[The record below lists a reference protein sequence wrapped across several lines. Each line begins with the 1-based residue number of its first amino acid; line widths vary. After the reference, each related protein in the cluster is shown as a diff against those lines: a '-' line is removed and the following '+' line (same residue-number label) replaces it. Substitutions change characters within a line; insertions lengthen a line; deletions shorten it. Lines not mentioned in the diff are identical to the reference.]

1 MNEKKYILF
10 IFFTKKKNISA
21 LKLSGSDPKKQCLKT
36 VSNQDFYQFF
46 IVLVASPYRF
56 GIRQV
61 LPINLF
67 FQLVKNGHIKRLTD
81 QDI

>member
-1 MNEKKYILF
+1 MKKNIYYLYF
-10 IFFTKKKNISA
+10 LQKKNISA

-46 IVLVASPYRF
+46 IVLVANPYRF

-67 FQLVKNGHIKRLTD
+67 FSISKERSY
-81 QDI
+81 